1 MDWIQE
7 SASKGKALR
16 RQYKLR
22 DIEIFIKDNLPK
34 GIDPD
39 FVLKYIASILP
50 EHLLVNIDII
60 YIGQFENLIS
70 RDIRGV
76 FEDGAIFITNE
87 QDTEMDLIDDL
98 IHEVSHSIE
107 YAYKDIIYGDGL
119 LEKEFR
125 KKREA
130 LFNILKTK
138 GLKPPM
144 ALISDI
150 NYNKAIDDYLYREV
164 GYPALNQIVTHN
176 SLFVGSYAITSIREY
191 FASGFEA
198 YFLNEKQLVFDLCP
212 ALYTILKQLDDLEE
226 Q

>member
-107 YAYKDIIYGDGL
+107 YAYKDIIYG
-119 LEKEFR
+119 
-125 KKREA
+125 EA